1 MEDKI
6 PRSPEY
12 AIEGV
17 SVWANRIDSNVVV
30 IPVVESVW
38 YGNRML
44 RLFISEVKSLR
55 TKSIIR
61 NRILSCT
68 RNKVEALGSR
78 T

>member
-6 PRSPEY
+6 PRSLEY
-12 AIEGV
+12 IIKGV
-17 SVWANRIDSNVVV
+17 LVWANRIDSNVIV

-44 RLFISEVKSLR
+44 QLFILEVKSSR